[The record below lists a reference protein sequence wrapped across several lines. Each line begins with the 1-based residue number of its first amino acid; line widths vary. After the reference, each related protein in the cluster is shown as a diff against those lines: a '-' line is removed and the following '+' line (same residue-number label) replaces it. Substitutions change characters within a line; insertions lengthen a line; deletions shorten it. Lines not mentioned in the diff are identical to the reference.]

1 MNWSHALLMAELL
14 LKAADKIDTILPI
27 AATKENTTMGDQT
40 PIDASTAA
48 PATIENNPATMPTTT
63 VANAAEASDAG
74 QSAVVED
81 TSTMAQS
88 SVPTSASA
96 STQTIISNAVEQP
109 AISTPQT
116 VADVVQSSAAD
127 KPSDLHQSISD
138 LVRLAQILDGNPA
151 LFEFLKTLMPNAPSS
166 ST

>member
-14 LKAADKIDTILPI
+14 LKAADKIDTTLPI

-40 PIDASTAA
+40 PIDTSAAA
-48 PATIENNPATMPTTT
+48 PATIENDPTTVPTAT
-63 VANAAEASDAG
+63 VANAADASDAD
-74 QSAVVED
+74 QSAVAAD
-81 TSTMAQS
+81 TTTMAQS

-109 AISTPQT
+109 AISTPEA
-116 VADVVQSSAAD
+116 VAEVVQNSAAV
-127 KPSDLHQSISD
+127 KPDDLHQSISD

-166 ST
+166 KT